1 LIASVLPFNFRDND
15 DNKIVLY
22 CLGVFMNKSSNQGK
36 NVSISLH
43 PHQVENLKDV
53 EPGMTVVCDKG
64 LLWLTESNNLQ
75 DYALK
80 AGHSVVIRKKGKVL
94 IEAVDEANLHII
106 YPN

>member
-1 LIASVLPFNFRDND
+1 MNLPW
-15 DNKIVLY
+15 
-22 CLGVFMNKSSNQGK
+22 NQRK
-36 NVSISLH
+36 NITINLH
-43 PHQVENLKDV
+43 PHQVENLKVV

-64 LLWLTESNNLQ
+64 VLWLTESNNLQ

-94 IEAVDEANLHII
+94 IEAVDESNLHII

>member
-1 LIASVLPFNFRDND
+1 
-15 DNKIVLY
+15 
-22 CLGVFMNKSSNQGK
+22 
-36 NVSISLH
+36 
-43 PHQVENLKDV
+43 
-53 EPGMTVVCDKG
+53 
-64 LLWLTESNNLQ
+64 LTESDNLQ